1 MIRFGIIG
9 TNTITERFLDAA
21 FLSSEFQFNAVY
33 SRASET
39 GKAFGDKYGVVN
51 IYTDI
56 DEMIM
61 SKNIDAVYIA
71 SPTSF
76 HFSQAKK
83 FLEKK
88 IPVLCEKP
96 LASNSKEVEELIKLS
111 KKYNTLFMEA
121 IRTVHNPNFNVI
133 KENLYKLGALRGV
146 YANFCQYS
154 SRYDKFK
161 EGIVLNAFRPEFS
174 NGSTMD
180 IGLYPFYF
188 VIGLFG
194 EPLNCKSTGIIL
206 SSGVDGAGTSI
217 LQYSDFI
224 ATVNHSKISNS
235 YIPSEIVGE
244 KGSMI
249 IQNLSNLEKITLKL
263 KNGTEEE
270 LTTTRVEND
279 MYYEIQEFI
288 KNITQKNIESFEN
301 PHHVSLKVSKIME
314 MSRKEIG
321 VYFPVEKEG

>member
-1 MIRFGIIG
+1 MIRFGVIG
-9 TNTITERFLDAA
+9 TNAITERFLEAA
-21 FLSSEFQFNAVY
+21 FLCPEFQLNSIY
-33 SRASET
+33 SRALET

-76 HFSQAKK
+76 HFLQAKK

-96 LASNSKEVEELIKLS
+96 LASNSKEVKELIELS
-111 KKYNTLFMEA
+111 KKHNTLFMEA

-133 KENLYKLGALRGV
+133 KENLQKIGTIRGV

-161 EGIVLNAFRPEFS
+161 EGIVLNAFKPEFS

-180 IGLYPFYF
+180 IGLYTFYF

-194 EPLNCKSTGIIL
+194 EPLNCKSSGIML

-217 LQYSDFI
+217 LQYSDFV

-244 KGSMI
+244 KGSI
-249 IQNLSNLEKITLKL
+249 IIENISLLEKITLKL
-263 KNGTEEE
+263 KDGTEKEI
-270 LTTTRVEND
+270 TIPRVEND

-288 KNITQKNIESFEN
+288 KTITEKNIESAEN
-301 PHHVSLKVSKIME
+301 PHNISLKVSKVME
-314 MSRKEIG
+314 MSRKE
-321 VYFPVEKEG
+321 